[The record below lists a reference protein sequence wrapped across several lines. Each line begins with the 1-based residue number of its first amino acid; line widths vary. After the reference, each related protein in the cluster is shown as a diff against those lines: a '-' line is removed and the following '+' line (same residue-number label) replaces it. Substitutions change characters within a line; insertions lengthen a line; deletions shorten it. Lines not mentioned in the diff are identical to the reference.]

1 MNSWMTLVNFSMCT
15 GGLMIILVALL
26 SVLISRSTEESTRR
40 FFINFFTMLLLYV
53 AANFC
58 GQISALFTR
67 NMLITKASLFLESFA
82 SSVLLVMLTA
92 YLLRCCGQ
100 VPTKRP
106 LMYVVTVLWLAYVA
120 LLVYT
125 QFTETIYYF
134 TPQNDYHRGPYY
146 PVLLVPPVLII
157 LTDLI
162 ALLFKKKKLSKRQ
175 FSAFFAYLLIP
186 MAAMLLQSLFYGL
199 YLIVFAS
206 AVSALFFFLTML
218 RDQDDQAFAQ
228 REENIRQRASI
239 SALQMRPHFIYNTLM
254 SIYSLC
260 NLDPK
265 KARQVTMDFTD
276 YLRRNF
282 TAVASADPIPFT
294 SELEHTRAYL
304 AVEQAQYED
313 GLSVAYDTPHTM
325 FRVPPLTLQPIV
337 ENAVKHS
344 RDPFAGTF
352 HISIRTRK
360 TDTGSEI
367 IVEDDGRGCDPAVDS
382 EGHLALNNSRQRLEI
397 MCSGSLT
404 IAPRDGGGTVVTV
417 TVPNSAAREPYR

>member
-1 MNSWMTLVNFSMCT
+1 MISWMTLVNFSMCA

-67 NMLITKASLFLESFA
+67 NMLITMASLFLESFA

-239 SALQMRPHFIYNTLM
+239 SALQMRPHFIYNTM
-254 SIYSLC
+254 TSIYYLC
-260 NLDPK
+260 RQDPE
-265 KARQVTMDFTD
+265 KAQQVILDFTT
-276 YLRRNF
+276 YLRKNF
-282 TAVASADPIPFT
+282 TAIGRNETIPFEE
-294 SELEHTRAYL
+294 ELEHTRAYL
-304 AVEQAQYED
+304 AVELVRFED
-313 GLSVAYDTPHTM
+313 QLVIDFDTPHTA
-325 FRVPPLTLQPIV
+325 FRLPPLTLQPIV
-337 ENAVKHS
+337 ENAVKHGL
-344 RDPFAGTF
+344 DPELKEL
-352 HISIRTRK
+352 HILIRTRR
-360 TDTGSEI
+360 TEMGSEI
-367 IVEDDGRGCDPAVDS
+367 VVEDTGVGISDVDNGDPHIGLS
-382 EGHLALNNSRQRLEI
+382 NIREKLRI
-397 MCSGSLT
+397 MCRGT
-404 IAPRDGGGTVVTV
+404 IQIGPGKTGGTRVRIYI
-417 TVPNSAAREPYR
+417 PDNMEE